1 MKLTKEQAE
10 KLKALNIEEEIKDF
24 IDSERIELS
33 PEDLEAI
40 SGGGLLDI
48 IGDAIGNALENLLD
62 ALS

>member
-1 MKLTKEQAE
+1 MNT
-10 KLKALNIEEEIKDF
+10 EEEIKDF
-24 IDSERIELS
+24 FDSERIELS

-48 IGDAIGNALENLLD
+48 IGDAIGNAIQGLID